1 MEGERKI
8 NVDTK
13 KCAIYCWKSTWMCNL
28 KRRSNVVNLV
38 FVGRRRGPSSAQSL
52 NFCLTFTLIVCVKL
66 SNLAPTTAIYSL
78 LNVFCFFS
86 LFLQFLLDHSKL
98 QIHHYLYLNPYLDRT
113 GLVKKKVVF
122 KSSFIS
128 NTYCGPGG

>member
-38 FVGRRRGPSSAQSL
+38 FVGKRRGPSSARSL
-52 NFCLTFTLIVCVKL
+52 NCCSTFTLIVYVKL
-66 SNLAPTTAIYSL
+66 LCYMIIGNCNYTIICIFIPTW
-78 LNVFCFFS
+78 
-86 LFLQFLLDHSKL
+86 
-98 QIHHYLYLNPYLDRT
+98 T
-113 GLVKKKVVF
+113 GQKK
-122 KSSFIS
+122 SGS
-128 NTYCGPGG
+128 